1 MASSNYNT
9 DGTQGK
15 DNSEG
20 GGGNA
25 RKASGSIIGRG
36 GGVVA
41 VEQPTDQSNRCVMKI
56 VNREGGWDSRNEDTF
71 GGQQEEWTADGH
83 FDDGW
88 YRNVFPSGETWA
100 WGRQSRRYS
109 EGWRNMGGQGGS
121 RGGAPGSAKNSQ
133 ENARKRAQRERKR
146 MKA

>member
-1 MASSNYNT
+1 MCKSCSVQR
-9 DGTQGK
+9 DVKLVGFFLPGPLPV
-15 DNSEG
+15 SEP
-20 GGGNA
+20 A
-25 RKASGSIIGRG
+25 D
-36 GGVVA
+36 A
-41 VEQPTDQSNRCVMKI
+41 VEGNNHCLDDE
-56 VNREGGWDSRNEDTF
+56 VNLARLEARLDREGGWDSRNEDTF

-133 ENARKRAQRERKR
+133 ENARKKAQRERKR